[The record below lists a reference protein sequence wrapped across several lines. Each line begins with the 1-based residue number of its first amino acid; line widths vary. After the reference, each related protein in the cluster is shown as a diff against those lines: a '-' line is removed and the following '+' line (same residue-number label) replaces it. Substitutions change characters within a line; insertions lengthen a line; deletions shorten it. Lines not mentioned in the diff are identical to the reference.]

1 MVDITALG
9 EVLID
14 FTPSGFSE
22 NGGILFEQN
31 PGGAPANV
39 LAVLSKFK
47 KRTRFIGKVGNDQFG
62 IFLKNTLK
70 QINVDSSGLVTSEHT
85 NTTLAFVH
93 LDQTGD
99 RTFSF
104 YRNPGA
110 DTTLAKED
118 VNFDEIKNSRIFH
131 FGSVSMTHQ
140 PSAET
145 TLAAA
150 SFAKENGVLISF
162 DPNLRESLWGNLDQA
177 KEMMFRGLHLSD
189 VVKISEEELVFLTGT
204 SDLEKGSKMICDDY
218 QVSLLFIT
226 LGGNGCYF
234 RSGEL
239 IGIVPGYEVNVIDTT
254 GAGDGFLGGV
264 LYQVLEKNGKID
276 HLTKEELTEI
286 ASFANAVGAL
296 ATTKRGAILSM
307 PTLDE
312 TTTLITSKTTTKEN
326 V

>member
-1 MVDITALG
+1 MYDITALG

-14 FTPSGFSE
+14 FTPSGYSA

-39 LAVLSKFK
+39 LAVLSKFQ

-62 IFLKNTLK
+62 VFLKNTLQ
-70 QINVDSSGLVTSEHT
+70 QINVDTAGLVTSNQT

-93 LDQTGD
+93 LDPTGD

-104 YRNPGA
+104 YRDPGA
-110 DTTLAKED
+110 DTTLEIEE
-118 VNFDEIKNSRIFH
+118 VNFDTIKDSRIFH
-131 FGSVSMTHQ
+131 FGSLSLTHH
-140 PSAET
+140 PSCET

-162 DPNLRESLWGNLDQA
+162 DPNLRESLWGNLNHA
-177 KEMMFRGLHLSD
+177 KEMMFKGLQLSD
-189 VVKISEEELVFLTGT
+189 VVKISEEELVFLTGN
-204 SDLEKGSKMICDDY
+204 SDLEKGSKWICDTY

-234 RSGEL
+234 RCGERM
-239 IGIVPGYEVNVIDTT
+239 GIVPGYEVNVMDTT

-264 LYQVLEKNGKID
+264 LYQILEKNCKID
-276 HLTKEELTEI
+276 SLSEDELIEI

-312 TTTLITSKTTTKEN
+312 TTALITSKIKEN

>member
-1 MVDITALG
+1 MYDVTALG

-14 FTPSGFSE
+14 FTPSGYSA

-39 LAVLSKFK
+39 LAVLSKFQ

-62 IFLKNTLK
+62 VFLKNTLQ
-70 QINVDSSGLVTSEHT
+70 QINVDTAGLVTSKQT

-93 LDQTGD
+93 LDPTGD

-104 YRNPGA
+104 YRDPGA
-110 DTTLAKED
+110 DTTLEVEE
-118 VNFDEIKNSRIFH
+118 VNFDSIKDSRIFH
-131 FGSVSMTHQ
+131 FGSLSLTHN
-140 PSAET
+140 PSCET

-162 DPNLRESLWGNLDQA
+162 DPNLRESLWGNLDHA
-177 KEMMFRGLHLSD
+177 KEMMFKGLQLSD
-189 VVKISEEELVFLTGT
+189 VVKISEEELVFLTGN
-204 SDLEKGSKMICDDY
+204 SDLEKGSKWICDTY

-226 LGGNGCYF
+226 LGGKGCYF
-234 RSGEL
+234 RCGERM
-239 IGIVPGYEVNVIDTT
+239 GMVPGYEVNVVDTT
-254 GAGDGFLGGV
+254 GAGDGFFGGV
-264 LYQVLEKNGKID
+264 LYQILEKNCKID
-276 HLTKEELTEI
+276 SLSEDELIET

-312 TTTLITSKTTTKEN
+312 ITTLVTSKITTKEN